1 MDLAQKIKLLRSENG
16 WTQEDLAKKSGVS
29 IQSIKRYETGI
40 GENITTSNLEKIA
53 KVFEVK
59 KSYFLND
66 DESSLVVRKFDEN
79 LVRKSFVSP
88 SNLKPQNKSNDNTE
102 ENGIIAVPYFE
113 DTYASA
119 GDGAIN
125 YEEAPTTLDF
135 NESFLRGFLR
145 ISGDLSKV
153 HIINA
158 KGDSMEPTIANG
170 ELLFISTAN
179 AGGVISGNIYVI
191 NYGGDVFVKRLEK
204 NPITRAV
211 TLFSDNEKYEPIV
224 IDGENLENCAII
236 GRVVA
241 HIRKGVI

>member
-1 MDLAQKIKLLRSENG
+1 MELSLRMKEYRDYYG
-16 WTQEDLAKKSGVS
+16 WTQNDLSEKSGIS
-29 IQSIKRYETGI
+29 ISTIKKYEAGAV
-40 GENITTSNLEKIA
+40 ENFT
-53 KVFEVK
+53 
-59 KSYFLND
+59 Y
-66 DESSLVVRKFDEN
+66 EN
-79 LVRKSFVSP
+79 LKKISSAFNVSP
-88 SNLKPQNKSNDNTE
+88 SDFLDEFLSVNTSNNPKNMSVNVSDKSQSLKPQNKSNDNTE

-125 YEEAPTTLDF
+125 YEEAPTTLEF
-135 NESFLRGFLR
+135 TENFLRGFLR
-145 ISGDLSKV
+145 ISGDLSRV

-158 KGDSMEPTIANG
+158 KGDSMEPTIVNG

-191 NYGGDVFVKRLEK
+191 NYSGDVFVKRLEK

-224 IDGENLENCAII
+224 IDGENLENCAIV

>member
-1 MDLAQKIKLLRSENG
+1 MELSLRMKEYRDYYG
-16 WTQEDLAKKSGVS
+16 WTQNDLSEKSGIS
-29 IQSIKRYETGI
+29 ISTIKKYEAG
-40 GENITTSNLEKIA
+40 A
-53 KVFEVK
+53 VK
-59 KSYFLND
+59 NFTY
-66 DESSLVVRKFDEN
+66 EN
-79 LVRKSFVSP
+79 LKKISSAFNVSP
-88 SNLKPQNKSNDNTE
+88 SDFLDEFLSVNTSNNPKNMSVNVSDKSQSLKPQNKSNNNTE

-125 YEEAPTTLDF
+125 YEEAPTTLEF
-135 NESFLRGFLR
+135 TENFLRGFLR

-158 KGDSMEPTIANG
+158 KGDSMEPTIVNG

-224 IDGENLENCAII
+224 IDGENLENCTIV

>member
-1 MDLAQKIKLLRSENG
+1 MELSLRMKEYRDYYS
-16 WTQEDLAKKSGVS
+16 WTQNDLSEKSGIS
-29 IQSIKRYETGI
+29 ISTIKKYEAGAV
-40 GENITTSNLEKIA
+40 ENFT
-53 KVFEVK
+53 
-59 KSYFLND
+59 Y
-66 DESSLVVRKFDEN
+66 EN
-79 LVRKSFVSP
+79 LKKISSAFNVSP
-88 SNLKPQNKSNDNTE
+88 SDFLDEFLSVNTSDNLKNMSINVSDKSQSLKNQNKSSYNAE

-125 YEEAPTTLDF
+125 YDEAPTALEFTE
-135 NESFLRGFLR
+135 NFLRGFLR

-179 AGGVISGNIYVI
+179 AGGVISGNVYVI

-211 TLFSDNEKYEPIV
+211 TLFSDNEKIRAYRNRRRKFRKLRYRRARR
-224 IDGENLENCAII
+224 GS
-236 GRVVA
+236 
-241 HIRKGVI
+241 IRKGVI

>member
-1 MDLAQKIKLLRSENG
+1 MELSLRMKEYRDYYG
-16 WTQEDLAKKSGVS
+16 WTQNDLSEKSGIS
-29 IQSIKRYETGI
+29 ISTIKKYEAGAV
-40 GENITTSNLEKIA
+40 ENFT
-53 KVFEVK
+53 
-59 KSYFLND
+59 Y
-66 DESSLVVRKFDEN
+66 EN
-79 LVRKSFVSP
+79 LKKISSAFNVSP
-88 SNLKPQNKSNDNTE
+88 SDFLDEFLSVNTSDNPKNMSVNVSDKSQSLKPQNKSNDNTE

-135 NESFLRGFLR
+135 NENFLRGFLR

-224 IDGENLENCAII
+224 IDGKNLENCTIV

>member
-125 YEEAPTTLDF
+125 YEEAPTTLEF
-135 NESFLRGFLR
+135 TENFLRGFLR

-158 KGDSMEPTIANG
+158 KGDSMEPTIVNG

-224 IDGENLENCAII
+224 IDGENLENCTIV

>member
-1 MDLAQKIKLLRSENG
+1 MTLFANIKEYRTEKG
-16 WTQEDLAKKSGVS
+16 WTQGELAKFAGVS
-29 IQSIKRYETGI
+29 IETIKRYENGKT
-40 GENITTSNLEKIA
+40 NPTNDNLSKIA
-53 KVFEVK
+53 SALGVKVKNLYDNVSLN
-59 KSYFLND
+59 KSPNVSL
-66 DESSLVVRKFDEN
+66 SSDN
-79 LVRKSFVSP
+79 LSPSP

-125 YEEAPTTLDF
+125 YEEAPTTLEF
-135 NESFLRGFLR
+135 TENFLRGFLR

-158 KGDSMEPTIANG
+158 KGDSMEPTIVNG

-191 NYGGDVFVKRLEK
+191 NYSGDVFVKRLEK

-224 IDGENLENCAII
+224 IDGENLENCAIV

>member
-125 YEEAPTTLDF
+125 YEEAPTTLEF
-135 NESFLRGFLR
+135 TENFLRGFLR

-158 KGDSMEPTIANG
+158 KGDSMEPTIVNG

-191 NYGGDVFVKRLEK
+191 NYSGDVFVKRLEK

-224 IDGENLENCAII
+224 IDGENLENCAIV

>member
-1 MDLAQKIKLLRSENG
+1 MELSLRMKEYRDYYG
-16 WTQEDLAKKSGVS
+16 WTQNDLSEKSGIS
-29 IQSIKRYETGI
+29 ISTIKKYEAGAV
-40 GENITTSNLEKIA
+40 ENFT
-53 KVFEVK
+53 
-59 KSYFLND
+59 Y
-66 DESSLVVRKFDEN
+66 EN
-79 LVRKSFVSP
+79 LKKISSAFNVSP
-88 SNLKPQNKSNDNTE
+88 SDFLDEFLSVNTSNNPKNMSVNVSDKSQSLKPQNKSNNNTE

-135 NESFLRGFLR
+135 NENFLRGFLR

-224 IDGENLENCAII
+224 IDGENLENCAIV